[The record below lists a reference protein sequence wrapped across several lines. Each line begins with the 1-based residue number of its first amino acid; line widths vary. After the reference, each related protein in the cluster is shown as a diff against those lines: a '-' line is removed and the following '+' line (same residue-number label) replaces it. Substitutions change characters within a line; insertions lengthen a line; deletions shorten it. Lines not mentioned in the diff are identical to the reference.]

1 VVVIGLGRF
10 GTAVAESLVRLGQQV
25 LAIEADRALVERWA
39 DELTHVVRAD
49 STDDEALNQ
58 LGVGDFDRAVV
69 AIGTDIEASVLT
81 VLALVEAG
89 VGEIWA
95 KAVTRKHGQILER
108 VGAHHIIYPEFDMG
122 ERVAHVLAGRM
133 LDYIEF
139 GDEFAIARTNAP
151 TMTWDK
157 TLAESGVRTSHGVTI
172 VGVKRVGVG
181 FTYVRPDTQVHQ
193 HDQLIVS
200 GPTDAVEKFCALP

>member
-1 VVVIGLGRF
+1 
-10 GTAVAESLVRLGQQV
+10 
-25 LAIEADRALVERWA
+25 
-39 DELTHVVRAD
+39 
-49 STDDEALNQ
+49 
-58 LGVGDFDRAVV
+58 
-69 AIGTDIEASVLT
+69 
-81 VLALVEAG
+81 
-89 VGEIWA
+89 
-95 KAVTRKHGQILER
+95 
-108 VGAHHIIYPEFDMG
+108 
-122 ERVAHVLAGRM
+122 M

-139 GDEFAIARTNAP
+139 DDGFAIARTNAP
-151 TMTWDK
+151 AVTWDK